1 MTKEGKTV
9 TLAAL
14 TVFMY
19 GLTSFLQFRQVIFPF
34 PLNELIFFIATIVFA
49 KDHLKNNPKTISLI
63 LVLGL
68 FHILSLE
75 FYWNIF
81 FSNERML
88 QISQSSITDYFKV
101 GYYIGIIAWI
111 ITTFNQVEVNFKKYL
126 SLLPITLVLAGSI
139 LNEQLTIFYSQLI
152 LFLSYGSVVILLF
165 TKIKQFPLLYLWVL
179 LFILEFTKVWS
190 LASLK

>member
-14 TVFMY
+14 TVFMF
-19 GLTSFLQFRQVIFPF
+19 GLTSFLQFKQVIFPF

-88 QISQSSITDYFKV
+88 QISQSSITDYFKI
-101 GYYIGIIAWI
+101 GYYICIIAWI
-111 ITTFNQVEVNFKKYL
+111 ITTFNHVEVNFKKYL

-139 LNEQLTIFYSQLI
+139 LNEQLTNFYSQLI

>member
-19 GLTSFLQFRQVIFPF
+19 GLTSFLQFKQVIFPF

-49 KDHLKNNPKTISLI
+49 KDHLKNNPKTMSLI

-81 FSNERML
+81 LSNERML
-88 QISQSSITDYFKV
+88 GLSQSSITDYFKV

-111 ITTFNQVEVNFKKYL
+111 ITTFNQVEVNLKKYL
-126 SLLPITLVLAGSI
+126 SLLPITFVLAGSI
-139 LNEQLTIFYSQLI
+139 LNEQLTIFYSQLV

-165 TKIKQFPLLYLWVL
+165 PKIKHFPLLYLWVL
-179 LFILEFTKVWS
+179 LFILELTKVWS
-190 LASLK
+190 LGSLK

>member
-9 TLAAL
+9 TLTAL
-14 TVFMY
+14 TVFMF
-19 GLTSFLQFRQVIFPF
+19 GLTSFLQFKQVIFPF

-88 QISQSSITDYFKV
+88 QISQSSITDYFKIC
-101 GYYIGIIAWI
+101 YYIGIIAWI
-111 ITTFNQVEVNFKKYL
+111 ITTFNHVEVNFKKYL

>member
-19 GLTSFLQFRQVIFPF
+19 GLTSFLQFKQVIFPF

-49 KDHLKNNPKTISLI
+49 KDHLKNNPKTMSLI

-68 FHILSLE
+68 FNILSLE

-81 FSNERML
+81 LSNENML
-88 QISQSSITDYFKV
+88 SLSQSSITDYFKV

-139 LNEQLTIFYSQLI
+139 LNEQLTIFYSQLL

-165 TKIKQFPLLYLWVL
+165 PKIKHFPLLYLWVL

>member
-14 TVFMY
+14 TVFMF
-19 GLTSFLQFRQVIFPF
+19 GLTSFLQFKQVIFPF

-49 KDHLKNNPKTISLI
+49 KDHLKNNPKTMSLI

>member
-14 TVFMY
+14 TVFMF
-19 GLTSFLQFRQVIFPF
+19 GLTSFLQFKQVIFPF

-88 QISQSSITDYFKV
+88 QISQSSITDYFKI
-101 GYYIGIIAWI
+101 GYYTGIIAWI
-111 ITTFNQVEVNFKKYL
+111 ITTFNHVEVNFKKYL

-152 LFLSYGSVVILLF
+152 LFLGYGSVVILLF

>member
-1 MTKEGKTV
+1 M
-9 TLAAL
+9 
-14 TVFMY
+14 
-19 GLTSFLQFRQVIFPF
+19 
-34 PLNELIFFIATIVFA
+34 
-49 KDHLKNNPKTISLI
+49 
-63 LVLGL
+63 
-68 FHILSLE
+68 LSL
-75 FYWNIF
+75 
-81 FSNERML
+81 
-88 QISQSSITDYFKV
+88 SQSSITDYFKV

-165 TKIKQFPLLYLWVL
+165 PKIKHFPLLYLWVL

>member
-19 GLTSFLQFRQVIFPF
+19 GLTSFLQFKQVIFPF

-49 KDHLKNNPKTISLI
+49 KDHLKNNPKTMSLI

-81 FSNERML
+81 LSNERML
-88 QISQSSITDYFKV
+88 RLSQSSITDYFKV

-139 LNEQLTIFYSQLI
+139 LNEQLTIFYSQLL

-165 TKIKQFPLLYLWVL
+165 PKIKHFPLLYLWVL
-179 LFILEFTKVWS
+179 LFILELTKVWS
-190 LASLK
+190 LGSLK

>member
-19 GLTSFLQFRQVIFPF
+19 GLTSFLQFKQVIFPF

-68 FHILSLE
+68 FNILSLE

-81 FSNERML
+81 LSNEHML
-88 QISQSSITDYFKV
+88 RLSQSSITDYFKV
-101 GYYIGIIAWI
+101 GYYIGILAWI
-111 ITTFNQVEVNFKKYL
+111 ITTFNQVEVNLKKYL
-126 SLLPITLVLAGSI
+126 SFLPITLVLAGSI

-152 LFLSYGSVVILLF
+152 LFLGYGSVVILLF

>member
-19 GLTSFLQFRQVIFPF
+19 GLTSFLQFKQVIFPF

-49 KDHLKNNPKTISLI
+49 KDHLKNNPKTMSLI

-81 FSNERML
+81 LSNERML
-88 QISQSSITDYFKV
+88 SLSQSSITDYLKV

-139 LNEQLTIFYSQLI
+139 LNEQLTIFYSQLL

-165 TKIKQFPLLYLWVL
+165 PKIKHFPFLYLWVL
-179 LFILEFTKVWS
+179 LFILELTKVWS
-190 LASLK
+190 LGSLK

>member
-19 GLTSFLQFRQVIFPF
+19 GLTSFLQFKQVIFPF

-49 KDHLKNNPKTISLI
+49 KDHLKNNPKTMSLI

-81 FSNERML
+81 LSNERML
-88 QISQSSITDYFKV
+88 RLSQSSITDYFKV

-126 SLLPITLVLAGSI
+126 ALLPITFVLAGSI
-139 LNEQLTIFYSQLI
+139 LNEQLTIFYSQLV

-165 TKIKQFPLLYLWVL
+165 PKIKHFPLLYLWVL
-179 LFILEFTKVWS
+179 LFILELTKVWS
-190 LASLK
+190 LGSLK

>member
-14 TVFMY
+14 TVIMF

-34 PLNELIFFIATIVFA
+34 PLNELIFFVATIVFA
-49 KDHLKNNPKTISLI
+49 KDHLKNNPKTMSLI

-101 GYYIGIIAWI
+101 GYYICIITWI
-111 ITTFNQVEVNFKKYL
+111 ITTFNHVEVNFKKYL

-152 LFLSYGSVVILLF
+152 LFLGYGSVVILLF

-179 LFILEFTKVWS
+179 IFILEFTKVWS

>member
-14 TVFMY
+14 TVFMF
-19 GLTSFLQFRQVIFPF
+19 GLTSFLQFKQVIFPF

-49 KDHLKNNPKTISLI
+49 KDHLKNNPKTMSLI

-88 QISQSSITDYFKV
+88 QISQSSITDYFKI
-101 GYYIGIIAWI
+101 GYYIGIITWI

-152 LFLSYGSVVILLF
+152 LFLGYGSVVILLF

-190 LASLK
+190 LASSR

>member
-9 TLAAL
+9 TLTAL
-14 TVFMY
+14 TVFMF
-19 GLTSFLQFRQVIFPF
+19 GLTSFLQFKQVIFPF

-88 QISQSSITDYFKV
+88 QISQSSITDYFKI

-111 ITTFNQVEVNFKKYL
+111 TTTFNHVKVNFKKYL

-152 LFLSYGSVVILLF
+152 LFLGYGSVVILLF

>member
-19 GLTSFLQFRQVIFPF
+19 GLTSFLQFKQVIFPF

-49 KDHLKNNPKTISLI
+49 KDHLKNNPKTMSLL

-88 QISQSSITDYFKV
+88 QISQSSITDYFKI
-101 GYYIGIIAWI
+101 GYYIGIITWI

-152 LFLSYGSVVILLF
+152 LFLGYGSVVILLF

>member
-19 GLTSFLQFRQVIFPF
+19 GLTSFLQFKQVIFPF

-49 KDHLKNNPKTISLI
+49 KDHLKNNPKTMSLI

-81 FSNERML
+81 LSNERML
-88 QISQSSITDYFKV
+88 RLSQSSITDYFKV

-139 LNEQLTIFYSQLI
+139 LNEQLTIFYSQLL

-165 TKIKQFPLLYLWVL
+165 PKIRHFPLLYLWVL
-179 LFILEFTKVWS
+179 LFILELTKVWS
-190 LASLK
+190 LGSLK

>member
-14 TVFMY
+14 TVFMF
-19 GLTSFLQFRQVIFPF
+19 GLTSFLQFKQVIFPF

-88 QISQSSITDYFKV
+88 QISQSSITDYFKI
-101 GYYIGIIAWI
+101 GYYTGIIAWI
-111 ITTFNQVEVNFKKYL
+111 TTTFNHVEVNFKKYL

-152 LFLSYGSVVILLF
+152 LFLGYGSVVILLF

>member
-19 GLTSFLQFRQVIFPF
+19 GLTSFLQFKQVIFPF
-34 PLNELIFFIATIVFA
+34 PLNELIFFIATIIFA
-49 KDHLKNNPKTISLI
+49 KDHLKNNPKTMSLL

-88 QISQSSITDYFKV
+88 QISQSSITDYFKI
-101 GYYIGIIAWI
+101 GYYIGIITWI

-152 LFLSYGSVVILLF
+152 LFLGYGSVVILLF

>member
-19 GLTSFLQFRQVIFPF
+19 GLISFLQFKQVIFPF

-49 KDHLKNNPKTISLI
+49 KDHFKNNPKTMSLI

-68 FHILSLE
+68 FNILSLE

-81 FSNERML
+81 LSNERML

-111 ITTFNQVEVNFKKYL
+111 ITTFNQVEVNLKKYL
-126 SLLPITLVLAGSI
+126 SLLPITLVLVGSI
-139 LNEQLTIFYSQLI
+139 LNEHLTIFYSQLI

-165 TKIKQFPLLYLWVL
+165 PKIKHFPLLYLWVL
-179 LFILEFTKVWS
+179 LFILELTKVWS
-190 LASLK
+190 LASLN

>member
-19 GLTSFLQFRQVIFPF
+19 GLTSFLQFKQVIFPF

-49 KDHLKNNPKTISLI
+49 KDHLKNNPKTMSLI

-81 FSNERML
+81 LSNERML
-88 QISQSSITDYFKV
+88 NLSQSSITDYFKV

-111 ITTFNQVEVNFKKYL
+111 ISTFNQVEVNLKKYL
-126 SLLPITLVLAGSI
+126 SLLPITFILAGSI
-139 LNEQLTIFYSQLI
+139 LNEQLTIFYSQLL

-165 TKIKQFPLLYLWVL
+165 PKIKHFPLLYLWVL
-179 LFILEFTKVWS
+179 LFILELTKVWS
-190 LASLK
+190 LGSLK

>member
-14 TVFMY
+14 TVFIF
-19 GLTSFLQFRQVIFPF
+19 GLTSFLQFKQVIFPF

-88 QISQSSITDYFKV
+88 QISQSSITDYFKI
-101 GYYIGIIAWI
+101 GYYIGIITWI
-111 ITTFNQVEVNFKKYL
+111 ITTFNHVEVNFKKYL

-152 LFLSYGSVVILLF
+152 LFLGYGSVVILLF

>member
-19 GLTSFLQFRQVIFPF
+19 GLTSFLQFKQVIFPF
-34 PLNELIFFIATIVFA
+34 PLNELIFFIATIIFA
-49 KDHLKNNPKTISLI
+49 KDHLKNNPKTMSLL

-88 QISQSSITDYFKV
+88 QISQSSITDYFKI
-101 GYYIGIIAWI
+101 GYYIGIITWI
-111 ITTFNQVEVNFKKYL
+111 ITTFNQVEVNLKKYL

-152 LFLSYGSVVILLF
+152 LFLGYGSVVILLF

>member
-19 GLTSFLQFRQVIFPF
+19 GLTSFLQFKQVIFPF

-49 KDHLKNNPKTISLI
+49 KDHLKNNPKTMSLI

-68 FHILSLE
+68 FNILSLE

-81 FSNERML
+81 LSNENML
-88 QISQSSITDYFKV
+88 SLSQSSITDYFKV

-165 TKIKQFPLLYLWVL
+165 PKIKHFPLLYLWVL